1 MATPVTPAWQ
11 LWRDRRGRISALRVA
26 TLLLLLLPLA
36 KAVFEANDIA
46 HGARP
51 LNELIHRAG
60 FWALV
65 FLGVTLAVTPFR
77 RIFRYA
83 NLIDVRRM
91 LGVGT
96 FCYIA
101 AHLALFFADQSYSF
115 GKFIHEIT
123 HRVYLIVGAVAWIG
137 LAALAATS
145 TDGMVRRLGGM
156 RWRRLHQAIYAIAL
170 LALIHYFQQTKA
182 DVTVPTFAAGLFL
195 WLIAYRVLAWW
206 QGSGELSTLSLFVL
220 AIAVS
225 VATFLGEAIG
235 IAIAFHVSPMRVLGT
250 IFDFD
255 AGIRPG
261 WQVLAAGLA
270 VDRGRCRHV
279 ALETPYRARPR
290 GGGRIGRSDLA
301 AVVSPMQ
308 QRLPLPR
315 PAEQIAGLAM
325 FLHLA
330 HVTADR
336 FPPPDL
342 PLVFLRHAPAHVIAA
357 VPLEPAARIV
367 RMDPAFALPFR
378 KRLARSHTE
387 EIARGVGPARR
398 EFGARKPAFRELAA
412 AVGHVFAAEDAK
424 PQHLRGRELRFE
436 FQDRN
441 CAPSLR

>member
-1 MATPVTPAWQ
+1 MATPVTPVWQ
-11 LWRDRRGRISALRVA
+11 LWRDRRGSISALRIA
-26 TLLLLLLPLA
+26 TLVLLLLPLA

-46 HGARP
+46 HSARP
-51 LNELIHRAG
+51 LNELIYRAG

-65 FLGVTLAVTPFR
+65 FLGVTLAVTPLR

-145 TDGMVRRLGGM
+145 TDGMVRRLGGL

-206 QGSGELSTLSLFVL
+206 QGSGELSTLSLFAL

-270 VDRGRCRHV
+270 VTAIDAVMSRWK
-279 ALETPYRARPR
+279 PRAAR
-290 GGGRIGRSDLA
+290 
-301 AVVSPMQ
+301 
-308 QRLPLPR
+308 
-315 PAEQIAGLAM
+315 
-325 FLHLA
+325 
-330 HVTADR
+330 
-336 FPPPDL
+336 
-342 PLVFLRHAPAHVIAA
+342 APAV
-357 VPLEPAARIV
+357 
-367 RMDPAFALPFR
+367 
-378 KRLARSHTE
+378 
-387 EIARGVGPARR
+387 
-398 EFGARKPAFRELAA
+398 
-412 AVGHVFAAEDAK
+412 AAE
-424 PQHLRGRELRFE
+424 
-436 FQDRN
+436 
-441 CAPSLR
+441 

>member
-11 LWRDRRGRISALRVA
+11 LWRDRRGRISALRIA
-26 TLLLLLLPLA
+26 TLLFLLLPLA
-36 KAVFEANDIA
+36 KAVIEAGDIV

-51 LNELIHRAG
+51 LNEMIHRAG

-77 RIFRYA
+77 RIFRYG

-101 AHLALFFADQSYSF
+101 AHLALFFADQSYDV

-123 HRVYLIVGAVAWIG
+123 HRVYLIIGAIAWLG
-137 LAALAATS
+137 LATLAATS
-145 TDGMVRRLGGM
+145 TDGMVRRLGGL

-195 WLIAYRVLAWW
+195 WLIADRVLAWW
-206 QGSGELSTLSLFVL
+206 QDSSELSTLSLFGL
-220 AIAVS
+220 AIGVS
-225 VATFLGEAIG
+225 VATFFGEAIG

-270 VDRGRCRHV
+270 VTVVD
-279 ALETPYRARPR
+279 
-290 GGGRIGRSDLA
+290 
-301 AVVSPMQ
+301 AVMSRWKQ
-308 QRLPLPR
+308 R
-315 PAEQIAGLAM
+315 PAR
-325 FLHLA
+325 
-330 HVTADR
+330 T
-336 FPPPDL
+336 
-342 PLVFLRHAPAHVIAA
+342 PAV
-357 VPLEPAARIV
+357 
-367 RMDPAFALPFR
+367 
-378 KRLARSHTE
+378 
-387 EIARGVGPARR
+387 
-398 EFGARKPAFRELAA
+398 
-412 AVGHVFAAEDAK
+412 AAE
-424 PQHLRGRELRFE
+424 
-436 FQDRN
+436 
-441 CAPSLR
+441 

>member
-36 KAVFEANDIA
+36 KAVAESSQIA

-77 RIFRYA
+77 RIFRYG

-101 AHLALFFADQSYSF
+101 AHLALFFADQSYSV

-182 DVTVPTFAAGLFL
+182 DVTVPTFAAGLFF

-206 QGSGELSTLSLFVL
+206 QGRGELSTLSLFLL
-220 AIAVS
+220 AICVS

-270 VDRGRCRHV
+270 V
-279 ALETPYRARPR
+279 
-290 GGGRIGRSDLA
+290 
-301 AVVSPMQ
+301 AVVDAVTS
-308 QRLPLPR
+308 RWKPR
-315 PAEQIAGLAM
+315 A
-325 FLHLA
+325 
-330 HVTADR
+330 TR
-336 FPPPDL
+336 
-342 PLVFLRHAPAHVIAA
+342 APAV
-357 VPLEPAARIV
+357 
-367 RMDPAFALPFR
+367 
-378 KRLARSHTE
+378 
-387 EIARGVGPARR
+387 
-398 EFGARKPAFRELAA
+398 
-412 AVGHVFAAEDAK
+412 AAE
-424 PQHLRGRELRFE
+424 
-436 FQDRN
+436 
-441 CAPSLR
+441 

>member
-1 MATPVTPAWQ
+1 MATPATPAWQ

-36 KAVFEANDIA
+36 KAVFEANNIA

-101 AHLALFFADQSYSF
+101 AHLALFFADQGYSV

-156 RWRRLHQAIYAIAL
+156 RWRRLHQAVYAIAL

-195 WLIAYRVLAWW
+195 WLTGYRVLAWW
-206 QGSGELSTLSLFVL
+206 QGSSELSTLSLFGL

-261 WQVLAAGLA
+261 WQVLAAGLSVTA
-270 VDRGRCRHV
+270 VDAVISRWRGR
-279 ALETPYRARPR
+279 TAR
-290 GGGRIGRSDLA
+290 
-301 AVVSPMQ
+301 
-308 QRLPLPR
+308 
-315 PAEQIAGLAM
+315 
-325 FLHLA
+325 
-330 HVTADR
+330 
-336 FPPPDL
+336 
-342 PLVFLRHAPAHVIAA
+342 APAV
-357 VPLEPAARIV
+357 
-367 RMDPAFALPFR
+367 
-378 KRLARSHTE
+378 
-387 EIARGVGPARR
+387 
-398 EFGARKPAFRELAA
+398 
-412 AVGHVFAAEDAK
+412 AAE
-424 PQHLRGRELRFE
+424 
-436 FQDRN
+436 
-441 CAPSLR
+441 